1 LDASLD
7 YISQQLEQLTILDSL
22 PQDLKQREIVIN
34 RAMDVRSASMLFLA
48 VNIRHDSTSLGIP
61 GTFTSLMSDCR

>member
-1 LDASLD
+1 MDASLD
-7 YISQQLEQLTILDSL
+7 YISQQLEQLAILDSL

-48 VNIRHDSTSLGIP
+48 VNIRHDLTPLGIP
-61 GTFTSLMSDCR
+61 GT

>member
-7 YISQQLEQLTILDSL
+7 YISQQLEQLAILDSL

-48 VNIRHDSTSLGIP
+48 VNIRHDSTPLGIP
-61 GTFTSLMSDCR
+61 GT